1 MLLNLT
7 DILTSVNK
15 VDEVLV
21 DYEPDSFT
29 CNGVTVPIIK
39 KDSCKLVLTN
49 SGKGKAEI
57 SGTFGCVLSMECDRC
72 LKDVEVPIHFEMKE
86 NISVEEIE
94 HPTDTDEL
102 RFMEGY
108 HMNTEKLIGNELLIN
123 WPMKV
128 LCKDDCKGICKK
140 CGKDLNLGEC
150 GCDTFIPDPRM
161 AVINDIFNAN
171 KEV

>member
-15 VDEVLV
+15 VDEVLLN
-21 DYEPDSFT
+21 YEPDTFT
-29 CNGVTVPIIK
+29 CNGVTVPIVQ
-39 KDSCKLVLTN
+39 KDSCSLVLKN
-49 SGKGKAEI
+49 VGKGKAEI
-57 SGTFGCVLSMECDRC
+57 IGTFGCVLGMECDRC
-72 LKDVEVPIHFEMKE
+72 LKAVEVPIHFEMKE
-86 NISVEEIE
+86 NISAEEIE

-108 HMNTEKLIGNELLIN
+108 YLNTEKLIGNEILIN

-128 LCKDDCKGICKK
+128 LCKDDCKGICKQ